1 MRQALERGAAKV
13 YAAARKSKQWDAP
26 RVQPLSL
33 DLKPEDVDMLINNH
47 LRTGGRPSPDFESN
61 FFGTLRVVN
70 AFTPVLA
77 AND

>member
-33 DLKPEDVDMLINNH
+33 DLKPEDVDMLINNAGIAPAADSISGPEAD
-47 LRTGGRPSPDFESN
+47 LRRISSRTSSERC
-61 FFGTLRVVN
+61 
-70 AFTPVLA
+70 AW
-77 AND
+77 